1 MGRLGILITVM
12 NEPTP
17 DPQHSTATAPDE
29 GTQDSGGAAAA
40 PSETGSLELLQK
52 ERDDFYD
59 RLLRKTAEFD
69 NYRKRV
75 ERDRRETIEWAAADV
90 LSDLLSVVDDFDR
103 ALAAEAPPEAQAYKA
118 GLELIQRQLA
128 DLLKKRGVTVIDAM
142 GADFDPHLHQ
152 AVAYEEVDGAR
163 EGEVVAV
170 MAKGYKLGDRLLRPA
185 IVKVAKAS

>member
-1 MGRLGILITVM
+1 MTDDTQ
-12 NEPTP
+12 N
-17 DPQHSTATAPDE
+17 PQDTSAIAPDE
-29 GTQDSGGAAAA
+29 TPQEPAGGAATAEA
-40 PSETGSLELLQK
+40 LQK
-52 ERDDFYD
+52 ERDDLYD

-69 NYRKRV
+69 NFRKRV
-75 ERDRRETIEWAAADV
+75 ERDRKDMIEWAAADV
-90 LSDLLSVVDDFDR
+90 LSDLLFIVDDFDR
-103 ALAAEAPPEAQAYKA
+103 ALAAEAPPQAQAYKA

-163 EGEVVAV
+163 EGEVVGV